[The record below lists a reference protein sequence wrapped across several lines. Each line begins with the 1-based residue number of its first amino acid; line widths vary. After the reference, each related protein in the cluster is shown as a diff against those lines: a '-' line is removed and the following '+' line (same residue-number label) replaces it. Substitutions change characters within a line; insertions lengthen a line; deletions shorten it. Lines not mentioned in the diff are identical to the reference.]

1 MKAIFSLRRHSYL
14 KTVGVFLIAVALIA
28 GVVGCGEGE
37 GEPDTYN
44 LIMAVTPAGG
54 GTAVDVTGASPY
66 EEDADVSIQA
76 NPAAGY
82 QFVMWTASAGTF
94 ANANAATT
102 TFTMPAQNVT
112 VTAHFVGPLD
122 HFKCYGVEEAA
133 PTGKV
138 VYLED
143 QFVARNATV
152 GMAWYFC
159 NPTEKLHDDVLTPM
173 SNPDHHL
180 MIYQLDYGT
189 ELQTRFVEVDNQFG
203 LQELMVRGP
212 IALAVPT
219 TKVEP
224 GNHEPPLLLD
234 HYLLYEVLGGPPVEA
249 VVTLNDQFSGEP
261 DAVVYEPVYLANP
274 VLKEHD
280 GVITEIVDEG
290 THLMFYRIAV
300 EDGPFSTQ
308 VQIDN
313 QFSEGT
319 FDVFDPALLAVPST
333 KTELSAPPPLDH
345 FKGYTLLGPVGAIE
359 NEVYLEDQFS
369 AFWASADV
377 AYEFF
382 TPAVKWHEGV
392 PTELWYPDNDIMLF
406 DISYTGEFPDWEVT
420 VFNQFGP
427 QVLGVG
433 APVKLAVPT
442 AEFFDEP
449 LPPPVDLDHFLLY
462 EAFGPPIELP
472 VTLDDQFVTGEEV
485 LVLEPVFFAN
495 PVQKTH
501 GDVTPILNPWG
512 HLVFYRIT
520 GDFLGVTAFF
530 SNQFGAFSLI
540 PWQSYYLAVPTE
552 KWSYAVIPPD

>member
-82 QFVMWTASAGTF
+82 QFVEWTASAGTF

-219 TKVEP
+219 QK
-224 GNHEPPLLLD
+224 GDHGAPLLLD
-234 HYLLYEVLGGPPVEA
+234 HYLLYEVLGGPHVETI
-249 VVTLNDQFSGEP
+249 VTLNDQFSGEP

-280 GVITEIVDEG
+280 GVITEIVDED

-300 EDGPFSTQ
+300 EDEPFSTQ

-333 KTELSAPPPLDH
+333 KTEVSAPPPLDH
-345 FKGYTLLGPVGAIE
+345 FKGYTLIEPVPAAL
-359 NEVYLEDQFS
+359 NEIYLEDQFS
-369 AFWASADV
+369 AFWAEATL
-377 AYEFF
+377 AWEFCN
-382 TPAVKWHEGV
+382 PVIKNDE
-392 PTELWYPDNDIMLF
+392 PLWYPDNHLMLF
-406 DISYTGEFPDWEVT
+406 DIIHGESFPAWDVM
-420 VFNQFGP
+420 VYNQFGL
-427 QVLGVG
+427 QELAVG
-433 APVKLAVPT
+433 PPVKLAVPT
-442 AEFFDEP
+442 QKLD
-449 LPPPVDLDHFLLY
+449 PPHGPPIDLDHFLLY
-462 EAFGPPIELP
+462 EAVGPPIEVP
-472 VTLDDQFVTGEEV
+472 VILNDQFGTEEV
-485 LVLEPVFFAN
+485 LVLEPAFFAN

-520 GDFLGVTAFF
+520 GSMTMVPVVAE
-530 SNQFGAFSLI
+530 NQFGFWMPTTWESD
-540 PWQSYYLAVPTE
+540 YLAVPTE
-552 KWSYAVIPPD
+552 KWGYDEVTD